1 MFSDLLQ
8 LSLSAN
14 VVLFGLFP
22 LIVIGMG
29 IAYAVKQ
36 WRDHRRQRDGDRQQA
51 EAGKPPS
58 PPPH

>member
-8 LSLSAN
+8 LNLSAN

-22 LIVIGMG
+22 LIIIGLG

-36 WRDHRRQRDGDRQQA
+36 WRDKDRS
-51 EAGKPPS
+51 GRG
-58 PPPH
+58 

>member
-22 LIVIGMG
+22 LFIIGLG

-36 WRDHRRQRDGDRQQA
+36 WRDRDKGDRD
-51 EAGKPPS
+51 
-58 PPPH
+58 